1 MAPITPDEARESLAS
16 IAQAT
21 RQMQRALAGSGLST
35 GLMTGGVM
43 WALGFTLTF
52 FLPRQA
58 NVFWFLIS
66 ALGVGFIVY
75 RLYRQHQS
83 EEVRSAEKLR
93 HLREIAWF
101 WVAVMGYLVMVCLM
115 LPRLH
120 WADQLLLIVAFIMLA
135 YVLMGIWLHTPL
147 LIWVGLAVTAIA
159 WAGRLLLPPRYFL
172 LWMAVLGGGGLF
184 LPGLYVK
191 LRWK

>member
-1 MAPITPDEARESLAS
+1 MAPITHEEARESLAS

-58 NVFWFLIS
+58 NGLWFLIS
-66 ALGVGFIVY
+66 GLGMGFIAY
-75 RLYRQHQS
+75 RLYRQHRS
-83 EEVRSAEKLR
+83 EEVRSAEKTR
-93 HLREIAWF
+93 HLQEIAWF

-115 LPRLH
+115 LPRLY

-147 LIWVGLAVTAIA
+147 LIWVGLAVTGIA